1 MQKRKLKR
9 SSSYRRQKLQ
19 KLQQSVSKSLRLFDT
34 NISTVDDANEI
45 IQQLKEK
52 FQNCATK
59 NEQVQVL
66 TVLPKSWSIRRVEQE
81 FGPIGATNFMIRKAK
96 KLVSEKGILSIL
108 EIPKNILFQQKLL
121 NQ

>member
-1 MQKRKLKR
+1 M
-9 SSSYRRQKLQ
+9 Q